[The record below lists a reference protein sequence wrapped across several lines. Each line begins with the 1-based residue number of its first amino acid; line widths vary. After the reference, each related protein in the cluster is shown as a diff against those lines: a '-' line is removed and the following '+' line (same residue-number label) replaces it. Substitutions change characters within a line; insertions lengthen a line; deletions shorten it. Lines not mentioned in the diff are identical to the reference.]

1 MDEVDL
7 GTTKCNRNA
16 TSDWDAWWLPKSWDD
31 AQNCVHGCIS
41 RMNEKSWDKACC
53 GFQQQRI
60 GDTLRGCIV
69 YNAVDVIEGDENS
82 KYKKAVNCKG
92 TLGLC

>member
-41 RMNEKSWDKACC
+41 RMNEKSWDNACC
-53 GFQQQRI
+53 GFQQQRTGATSFKATI
-60 GDTLRGCIV
+60 QVGCIKQGNLWRGQFLSWCRTTI
-69 YNAVDVIEGDENS
+69 NAG
-82 KYKKAVNCKG
+82 
-92 TLGLC
+92 